1 MRLITLGTGN
11 AFAEGSRFHSAT
23 IVKAGRKTLLVDCG
37 PCIMPALNR
46 AGITSDEIDAVL
58 ITHFHGDHIGGVPLL
73 LLDCRFRSRRT
84 RPLLILGPR
93 RCKAHLEA
101 LTKLM
106 YRELVGKR
114 RGFPVTYKE
123 IMPGD
128 EGLVLGG
135 IVVRAYGMRH
145 IHRKECLGYRI
156 EDRGKSVAITG
167 DTTWCDSIPE
177 MSRAVDLLLTECTQF
192 TQENPVHLSYAQLLK
207 HDAEIGAK
215 RIVLTH
221 LGGDLL
227 KNRARI
233 RRRHRIAEDGEAFD
247 V

>member
-114 RGFPVTYKE
+114 RGF
-123 IMPGD
+123 
-128 EGLVLGG
+128 
-135 IVVRAYGMRH
+135 
-145 IHRKECLGYRI
+145 
-156 EDRGKSVAITG
+156 
-167 DTTWCDSIPE
+167 
-177 MSRAVDLLLTECTQF
+177 
-192 TQENPVHLSYAQLLK
+192 
-207 HDAEIGAK
+207 
-215 RIVLTH
+215 
-221 LGGDLL
+221 
-227 KNRARI
+227 
-233 RRRHRIAEDGEAFD
+233 
-247 V
+247 